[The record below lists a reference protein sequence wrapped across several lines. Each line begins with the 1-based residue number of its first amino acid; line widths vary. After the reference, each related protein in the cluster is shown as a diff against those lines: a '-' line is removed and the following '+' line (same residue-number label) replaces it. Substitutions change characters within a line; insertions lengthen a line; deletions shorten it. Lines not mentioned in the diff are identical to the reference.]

1 MLVVIKNMYTEVVV
15 SKGLN
20 NLRDKEEGQVNRML
34 LQDSVGVLENQ
45 WLAIKSWFEKRVC
58 NDRWSGCPEKKM
70 LQ

>member
-20 NLRDKEEGQVNRML
+20 NLGDKEEGQSNRML

-45 WLAIKSWFEKRVC
+45 WLAIKPWFEERVC
-58 NDRWSGCPEKKM
+58 NDRWSRCPEKKM
-70 LQ
+70 L